1 MDPIHDPGALTD
13 HRAIVDHTIAYCWA
27 IDSRDWEALRSI
39 FAADVNAQLGRTVH
53 QDVEGIIDRCRN
65 ALEPLD
71 ASQHSVSN
79 HQVTVDGDRA
89 TCRCYFRAQ
98 HVRRSTPGGANFM
111 IAGIY
116 DDRLVR
122 VDDGWLITHR
132 VLTVSWTEG
141 NPAVTGSE
149 RA

>member
-1 MDPIHDPGALTD
+1 MSDGATLID
-13 HRAIVDHTIAYCWA
+13 QRAIVDHTIAYCWA
-27 IDSRDWEALRSI
+27 IDTRDWEALRGI
-39 FAADVNAQLGRTVH
+39 FARDVHAELGRTVH
-53 QDVEGIIDRCRN
+53 HDVEGVIERCRTT
-65 ALEPLD
+65 LDPLD

-98 HVRRSTPGGANFM
+98 HVRSSTPGGANYM
-111 IAGIY
+111 IGGVY
-116 DDRLVR
+116 DDRLER
-122 VDDGWLITHR
+122 VGDGWRITHR

-141 NPAVTGSE
+141 NPAVTGSD